1 MENNDKN
8 LFDVNKYLKT
18 GDGSVEAAAEDNEEF
33 DAEQQLNSIYDI
45 GRRLYSQMGTDS
57 TVGHIAVF
65 TYLTEL
71 GRTLVG
77 ADRASFWKWDKEK
90 HELWTLSATG
100 VDKIVIPDDKGLVG
114 KALKEERVI
123 ITNEPYSDPDF
134 NSDIDRQTGYL
145 TMSVLVMPVA
155 DLSGEYIGAFQII
168 NKMGAEGFNEEED
181 TKKLSLA
188 AFVCGIALESE
199 TFYEYSHIDSL
210 TSLKNRLGFYSDLDH
225 KYSEFIDTAAGKPV
239 SLFLCDIDRYK
250 KFNDNYGH
258 TVGDDGIVYV
268 ADILRKHLRDGDSVY
283 RWGGDEFVMVLPD
296 TDLEGCKQ
304 IAEEVKADLNESRF
318 KASGIPVKITLSFG
332 CIQYDVRK
340 SVKDNMAVA
349 DDYLFTAKD
358 DGRNRVFGE

>member
-1 MENNDKN
+1 MENNDN

-18 GDGSVEAAAEDNEEF
+18 GSGKVGVPAEEEL
-33 DAEQQLNSIYDI
+33 DELTAEQQLANIYDI
-45 GRRLYSQMGTDS
+45 GSRLYSQMGTDS

-100 VDKIVIPDDKGLVG
+100 VDKIVIPDDRGLVG
-114 KALKEERVI
+114 KALKEERVL

-168 NKMGAEGFNEEED
+168 NKLGADGFDEEED

-210 TSLKNRLGFYSDLDH
+210 TSIKNRLGFYSDLDH
-225 KYSEFIDTAAGKPV
+225 KYEEYIDTLADKPI
-239 SLFLCDIDRYK
+239 SMILCDIDRYK

-258 TVGDDGIVYV
+258 TIGDDGIVYV
-268 ADILRKHLRDGDSVY
+268 AEKLKQHLRDDDSVY
-283 RWGGDEFVMVLPD
+283 RWGGDEFILLLPD

-304 IAEEVKADLNESRF
+304 IAEEIRADFNDSKF
-318 KASGIPVKITLSFG
+318 KANGIPVKITLSFG
-332 CIQYDVRK
+332 CLRYNVNK
-340 SVKDNMAVA
+340 SVKDNIAVA

-358 DGRNRVFGE
+358 DGRNRVYGE